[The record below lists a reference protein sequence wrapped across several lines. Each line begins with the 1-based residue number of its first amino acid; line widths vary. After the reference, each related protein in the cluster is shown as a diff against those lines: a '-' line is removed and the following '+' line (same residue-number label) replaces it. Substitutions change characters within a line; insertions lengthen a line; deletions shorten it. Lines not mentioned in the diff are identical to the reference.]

1 MEGRVL
7 MSATPLAR
15 PVTFTYVVT
24 NPSPAAADYVSA
36 DPTGV
41 FTPDGKQLVITIKD
55 GPAW

>member
-1 MEGRVL
+1 ML
-7 MSATPLAR
+7 SATPLAR